1 MGHGMLRITTESNN
15 ERTVLKVEGR
25 LVPPWVDELESC
37 WRRIE
42 KTKANALVV
51 DLRSVTFAGIEA
63 KQLLA
68 RIHGSGAQL
77 LTSGILMNALVEQLN
92 REEKIGKGA

>member
-1 MGHGMLRITTESNN
+1 MLRITTESNE

-25 LVPPWVDELESC
+25 LVPPWVEELETC

-42 KTKANALVV
+42 EKKLNSLVL

-68 RIHGSGAQL
+68 RIYGSGAQL
-77 LTSGILMNALVEQLN
+77 LTSGNLMNALVEQLKSKQ
-92 REEKIGKGA
+92 EKIGKGE